1 MRIVCYMS
9 GESPTRWPVVQD
21 PLMPPTPDQ
30 SWTQASAEL
39 RIRSALVG
47 RGTCSIYELGLYPQ
61 RLGLKRY
68 MSLESPTPWYL
79 MATSLYPP
87 SPCLNLGPHSGEAKT
102 RDCDTVP
109 VRTKHSGGRPNV

>member
-1 MRIVCYMS
+1 MRIVGHMS
-9 GESPTRWPVVQD
+9 GELPARWPAVPD

-30 SWTQASAEL
+30 SRTETGQSCAFGA
-39 RIRSALVG
+39 VG
-47 RGTCSIYELGLYPQ
+47 RGACSIYEAWLYSQ
-61 RLGLKRY
+61 RLGIKDY
-68 MSLESPTPWYL
+68 MSEESLTPWSS
-79 MATSLYPP
+79 METSLYPP